1 MGKIFYGEER
11 LDSVRNAG
19 DMAPNMILLVEMFN
33 KNPRERVRIE
43 TVVDYLKSN
52 VI

>member
-1 MGKIFYGEER
+1 MY
-11 LDSVRNAG
+11 DSFPTQEILSAIPSQNAR
-19 DMAPNMILLVEMFN
+19 ALLVAMLK